1 MSYRNKKLE
10 IIMIIASS
18 NLIFPLHL
26 KKLQRMGL
34 FVNIY
39 ICWHY
44 SMKIYNSY
52 LKYDFMKN
60 TFI

>member
-1 MSYRNKKLE
+1 MSNRNKKLE
-10 IIMIIASS
+10 IIMIIISS
-18 NLIFPLHL
+18 NSIFPHHL
-26 KKLQRMGL
+26 KKLQRMSL

-39 ICWHY
+39 ICWDY
-44 SMKIYNSY
+44 IMKIYNSY

>member
-1 MSYRNKKLE
+1 MSYRNQKLE
-10 IIMIIASS
+10 IIMIISSS

-39 ICWHY
+39 NCQDY

-52 LKYDFMKN
+52 LKYDLMKY